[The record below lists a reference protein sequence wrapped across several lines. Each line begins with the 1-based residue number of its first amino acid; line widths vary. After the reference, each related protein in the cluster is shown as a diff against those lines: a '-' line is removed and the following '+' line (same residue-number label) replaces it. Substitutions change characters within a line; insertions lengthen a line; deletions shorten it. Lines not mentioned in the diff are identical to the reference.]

1 MSRIPTDFTM
11 RHARTGMM
19 IQADPLE
26 HILNTCQRIFHK
38 APDRDI
44 YSKENGL
51 GLDIMARSQAAYNKG
66 IRERDHD
73 YERKIQEQFNLY
85 TDIVITN
92 VMVTFIDKTL
102 TVRLAGKWHS
112 TEFEFATS
120 SDPNL
125 ADEIR
130 PKVIPG
136 M

>member
-1 MSRIPTDFTM
+1 
-11 RHARTGMM
+11 MM

-44 YSKENGL
+44 YSKESGL
-51 GLDIMARSQAAYNKG
+51 GLDIMARSQTAYNKG
-66 IRERDHD
+66 IRERDYD

-85 TDIVITN
+85 TDIILTN
-92 VMVTFIDKTL
+92 VMVTFSNKTL
-102 TVRLAGKWHS
+102 VVKLAGIWQDV
-112 TEFEFATS
+112 EFELETT

-125 ADEIR
+125 AAEIR
-130 PKVIPG
+130 PKVISG